1 MSTNRTSERDWERY
15 TNLSHGKLWPHD
27 GLGSFLDSPVSAGI
41 MTIKF
46 QETSLDLLL
55 VHRDSPTLT
64 VIFHAAA
71 DPAQVTLPLFVGQHL
86 AEDLDSS
93 VLFVS
98 EPVLDLGAPIGW
110 YAGCKTGPRQRDF
123 QDIFEHIR
131 SSIGATSLIFYGC
144 SAGGFAS
151 LYYSHQ
157 NPGSLAIA
165 VNPQTDIQKY
175 HADKVVTFTEKCWPS
190 GFPSPKDAHT
200 NMVQLYD
207 APFEN
212 HVLYV
217 QNTDDEFHRSNHF
230 DPWYSKFETGIGHD
244 WAFLF
249 GDWGKGHAAPP
260 AFFQSAILKYAVA
273 LREDWPTLMRDP
285 EFNQL
290 PEL

>member
-1 MSTNRTSERDWERY
+1 M
-15 TNLSHGKLWPHD
+15 WPYD
-27 GLGSFLDSPVSAGI
+27 GLSSFLDSPVSAGI
-41 MTIKF
+41 STIIF
-46 QETSLDLLL
+46 QENSLDLLM

-98 EPVLDLGAPIGW
+98 EPALDLGVPIGW
-110 YAGCKTGPRQRDF
+110 YAGCKSGPRQSDF
-123 QDIFEHIR
+123 QDIFEHIQ
-131 SSIGATSLIFYGC
+131 SSVGATSLIFYGC

-175 HADKVVTFTEKCWPS
+175 HSDKVATFTEKCWA
-190 GFPSPKDAHT
+190 GHFPSSQDAHT

-207 APFEN
+207 CL
-212 HVLYV
+212 LY
-217 QNTDDEFHRSNHF
+217 TS
-230 DPWYSKFETGIGHD
+230 PS
-244 WAFLF
+244 
-249 GDWGKGHAAPP
+249 P
-260 AFFQSAILKYAVA
+260 
-273 LREDWPTLMRDP
+273 RD
-285 EFNQL
+285 
-290 PEL
+290 

>member
-1 MSTNRTSERDWERY
+1 MASKYLHNRNFERY
-15 TNLSHGKLWPHD
+15 AELSQGVVMHHA
-27 GLGSFLDSPVSAGI
+27 GLQAFLKAPAKAGI
-41 MTIKF
+41 STIAF
-46 QETSLDLLL
+46 PQTTLDLMLL
-55 VHRDSPTLT
+55 QRNSPTLT
-64 VIFHAAA
+64 IIFHAAA

-98 EPVLDLGAPIGW
+98 EPALELGAPIGW
-110 YAGCKTGPRQRDF
+110 YAGCKTGPRQSDF
-123 QDIFEHIR
+123 QDIFEHIQ

-157 NPGSLAIA
+157 TPGSLAIA

-175 HADKVVTFTEKCWPS
+175 HSDKVATFTEKCWPG
-190 GFPSPKDAHT
+190 GFPSSQDAHT
-200 NMVQLYD
+200 NMVQLYE
-207 APFEN
+207 APFAN

-217 QNTDDEFHRSNHF
+217 QNIDDQFHRSNHF
-230 DPWYSKFETGIGHD
+230 DPWYSEFKAGIGHD

-249 GDWGKGHAAPP
+249 GNWGKGHTAPP
-260 AFFQSAILKYAVA
+260 AFLQSVILKYAVA

-290 PEL
+290 PNP